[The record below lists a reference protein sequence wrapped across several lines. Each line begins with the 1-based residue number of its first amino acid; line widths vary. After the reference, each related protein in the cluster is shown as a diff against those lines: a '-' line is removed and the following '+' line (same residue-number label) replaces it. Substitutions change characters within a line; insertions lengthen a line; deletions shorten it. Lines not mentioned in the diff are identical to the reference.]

1 VSFALSHGCAVDFLI
16 DEVDRNAADVDVDVV
31 LVVVSHP
38 LHVLSHPPGATNV
51 AHKPLAKIAWHEIS
65 CRVFALLLQRSVE
78 VVVVVVLVVEV
89 VTVVDVVVLVLVDV
103 V

>member
-1 VSFALSHGCAVDFLI
+1 MVDDLTK
-16 DEVDRNAADVDVDVV
+16 DDVDNDAV

-51 AHKPLAKIAWHEIS
+51 AHKPLAKIAWHAIS
-65 CRVFALLLQRSVE
+65 CRVFVLLLQRSV
-78 VVVVVVLVVEV
+78 VVVVVVVIVVEV
-89 VTVVDVVVLVLVDV
+89 VTVVDVLVLVLVDV